1 MPRSTTS
8 PVFSLSGVPK
18 GTAKLSL
25 HMTDHDAS
33 YDHGGGVVPYT
44 GKNIIPCGAIASGW
58 VGPFPPG
65 GQTHTYEFSI
75 KALDSSG
82 APLATASAIR
92 RFPRNSRLCAPVG
105 AVTGRC
111 GSLRAERRVEPRSIM
126 RTQQRQAET
135 PSPQDA
141 QPRLFDLVQNGWVG
155 LRVRQGKSRALRRI

>member
-1 MPRSTTS
+1 MDRKYILSALVVAFMQSADPASPASFTASFKWCSQMPRSTTS

-92 RFPRNSRLCAPVG
+92 RFP
-105 AVTGRC
+105 
-111 GSLRAERRVEPRSIM
+111 E
-126 RTQQRQAET
+126 
-135 PSPQDA
+135 
-141 QPRLFDLVQNGWVG
+141 
-155 LRVRQGKSRALRRI
+155 K